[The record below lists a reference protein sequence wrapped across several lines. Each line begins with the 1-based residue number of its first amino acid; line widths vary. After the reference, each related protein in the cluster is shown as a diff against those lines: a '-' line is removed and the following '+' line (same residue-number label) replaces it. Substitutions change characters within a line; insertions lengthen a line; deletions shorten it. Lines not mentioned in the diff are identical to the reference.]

1 MADKTGLNPGYVSRM
16 AEELVKRKYIARAKS
31 KLRIRSPEGI
41 LDDWTS
47 VYNIRKNKTFRYFC
61 MTTSAS
67 DIIDNLSKIQIPN
80 EIEYSLSVQA
90 GASIV
95 SPYSVF
101 KEVHVYVDSQK
112 EIEYFKKHLNLNSAD
127 QGANFIIMLP
137 YYKNSVFFGKQNVN
151 NLCVVSDLQLYLD
164 LYEYP
169 IRGREQAE
177 HLFDKRLRNLLTKE
191 DNL

>member
-1 MADKTGLNPGYVSRM
+1 
-16 AEELVKRKYIARAKS
+16 
-31 KLRIRSPEGI
+31 LRIRSPEGI
-41 LDDWTS
+41 LDDWVR

-61 MTTSAS
+61 MATSAS
-67 DIIDNLSKIQIPN
+67 DIIDKLSKIQFPN
-80 EIEYSLSVQA
+80 EISYSLSVQA
-90 GASIV
+90 GASLI

-101 KEVHVYVDSQK
+101 KEIHVYVRSQK
-112 EIEYFKKHLNLNSAD
+112 DIEYFKKYLNLSSAD

-151 NLCVVSDLQLYLD
+151 NICVVSDLQLYID

-177 HLFDKRLRNLLTKE
+177 HLFDKRLRNLLTKA